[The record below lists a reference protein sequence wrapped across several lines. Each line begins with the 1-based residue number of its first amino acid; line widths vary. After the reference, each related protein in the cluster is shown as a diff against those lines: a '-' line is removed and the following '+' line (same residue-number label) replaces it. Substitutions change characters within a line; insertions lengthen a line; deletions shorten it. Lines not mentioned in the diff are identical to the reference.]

1 MKLKKCF
8 QALAALAALL
18 CAGPAFS
25 DEIIGLPPDPG
36 AGNCYPF
43 GCAYNGEYQQVYTA
57 SAFTG
62 PITIKDLEF
71 FNTQEN
77 KGATTMNSGSWTIA
91 LSTTT
96 ADWDTLSS
104 TYSAN
109 IGANNT
115 TVFSGTLFQ
124 PWAFGNTLHIDLTTP
139 FTYNPGGGNLLMD
152 VIVSGASDV
161 PGGQIYFDT
170 NGDNGG
176 ELNGN
181 TIMGRVYDGGGGPT
195 VNNGYGL
202 VTGFSTTA
210 APVPEPSSML
220 LLATGLAG
228 ILGYGWRR
236 KRAA

>member
-25 DEIIGLPPDPG
+25 DEIIGLLADPG
-36 AGNCYPF
+36 EGNGYPF
-43 GCAYNGEYQQVYTA
+43 GSAYNGEYQQVYTA

-71 FNTQEN
+71 FNTQKNE
-77 KGATTMNSGSWTIA
+77 GATLMNSGLWTIA
-91 LSTTT
+91 LSTTS
-96 ADWDTLSS
+96 ADWNTLSS
-104 TYSAN
+104 TYSEN
-109 IGANNT
+109 IGVNNT
-115 TVFSGTLFQ
+115 TVFSDDLAQ
-124 PWAFGNTLHIDLTTP
+124 PWTFRNTLHIDLTTP
-139 FTYNPGGGNLLMD
+139 FTYIPGDGNLLMD
-152 VIVSGASDV
+152 VLVSGASNV
-161 PGGQIYFDT
+161 PGGYILFDT
-170 NGDNGG
+170 NGHNGG
-176 ELNGN
+176 KLNGN
-181 TIMGRVYDGGGGPT
+181 TIMGRVYDAGGGPT

>member
-1 MKLKKCF
+1 MRLKKCF
-8 QALAALAALL
+8 QALAAVTALL
-18 CAGPAFS
+18 CAVPAFS
-25 DEIIGLPPDPG
+25 DEIIGLLADSG
-36 AGNCYPF
+36 EGNCYPF

-57 SAFTG
+57 NEFSG

-71 FNTQEN
+71 FNTVVDN
-77 KGATTMNSGSWTIA
+77 GTSTMNSGLWTIA
-91 LSTTT
+91 LSTTS

-104 TYSAN
+104 TYSEN
-109 IGANNT
+109 IGTNNT
-115 TVFSGTLFQ
+115 TVFSGNLEQ
-124 PWAFGNTLHIDLTTP
+124 PWTFRKTLHIDLTTP
-139 FTYNPGGGNLLMD
+139 FTYIPADGNLLMD

-161 PGGQIYFDT
+161 PGGPILFDA

-195 VNNGYGL
+195 VNNGFGL